1 MSPQFIPGAE
11 LCRLFFA
18 EAVKPVIDDAFPRL
32 RYAAALLG
40 SGSEVLGFDT
50 AMSTDHDWGPRV
62 DLFLE
67 PDDVESRPHSVVSR
81 RASPTR
87 ILTITA
93 RSSRSIEMARRSV
106 TRSGS

>member
-1 MSPQFIPGAE
+1 LTPEFIPRAE

-18 EAVKPVIDDAFPRL
+18 EVVKPLIDDAFPRL

-62 DLFLE
+62 DLFVGE
-67 PDDVESRPHSVVSR
+67 DDIEDVRLGLRDTALHSWVSV
-81 RASPTR
+81 PQP
-87 ILTITA
+87 
-93 RSSRSIEMARRSV
+93 
-106 TRSGS
+106 SGEQRLGR